1 MEKVEFLILGS
12 GIAGLSAS
20 FHIGHDRCLILEK
33 QEHAFGT
40 LFSEKLNGFTWD
52 KGPHVSF
59 TKSVYVRDLFKESV
73 KGLYFEKEVKVG
85 NYYKGHWLDHP
96 VQANLYQVPEPLRTE
111 CVDSFLESRASKSL
125 DDTTDYAQW
134 LLSSLGQKI
143 TENFVAP
150 YTRKY
155 WTVEPSELS
164 LDWIGG
170 RIYRPNIDDVIKG
183 STGKLEEKT
192 HYVNSIRYPAFGGYQ
207 SFANKFF
214 IDSNII
220 NSTVVVKIDLQ
231 KNLVYCQNGDVYEYE
246 KLISTIPIPQL
257 VPLVANINPTTLKAA
272 EKLSCSELLL
282 LNIEVDEISSRPEDW
297 IYVYDEDKF
306 CTRINFTEKLSK
318 NNAPIKKSGIQVEV
332 YFSKYKPFNGNI
344 DLIGS
349 AVVEELFEMGILNSR
364 ESVKNARIN
373 SRFIKYANVIFDHQR
388 RVSLDE
394 IFIELSK
401 LGLSRNDGDLD
412 ALTDWDKPSDF
423 TPGNF
428 YLLGRFGEWKYYWS
442 DDCVLS
448 GKRLASVIK
457 KY

>member
-1 MEKVEFLILGS
+1 MKKIEFLILGS

-20 FHIGHDRCLILEK
+20 FHVGHNRCLILEK

-59 TKSVYVRDLFKESV
+59 TKSVYVQELFKESV
-73 KGLYFEKEVKVG
+73 EGLYVEKEVKVG
-85 NYYKGHWLDHP
+85 NYFKGHWLDHP
-96 VQANLYQVPEPLRTE
+96 VQSNLYQVPEPLRSE
-111 CVDSFLESRASKSL
+111 CVASFLDSRETKKVDASG
-125 DDTTDYAQW
+125 DYGGW
-134 LLSSLGQKI
+134 LVSSLGPKI

-155 WTVEPSELS
+155 WTVEPDKLS

-170 RIYRPNIDDVIKG
+170 RIYKPNVDDVIKG
-183 STGKLEEKT
+183 SLGKLEEKT

-207 SFANKFF
+207 SFANKLF
-214 IDSNII
+214 IGSNII
-220 NSTVVVKIDLQ
+220 NSCAVVKVDLQ
-231 KNLVYCQNGDVYEYE
+231 NNVVHCQNGDVYEYE
-246 KLISTIPIPQL
+246 NLISTIPLPQL
-257 VPLVANINPTTLKAA
+257 VPLVTNISPAAIKAA
-272 EKLSCSELLL
+272 ENLSCSELLL
-282 LNIEVDEISSRPEDW
+282 LNIEVDEVTSRPEDW
-297 IYVYDEDKF
+297 LYVYDEDKY

-318 NNAPIKKSGIQVEV
+318 NNAPDKKSGIQVEV

-344 DLIGS
+344 DSIGA
-349 AVVEELFEMGILNSR
+349 AVVEELFEMGIISNR
-364 ESVKNARIN
+364 ESADNARIN
-373 SRFIKYANVIFDHQR
+373 PRFIKYANVIFDHER
-388 RVSLDE
+388 RASLDK
-394 IFIELSK
+394 IFSELSN

-412 ALTDWDKPSDF
+412 ALTDWNKLADF

-448 GKRLASVIK
+448 GKRLANVTK
-457 KY
+457 K